1 VIEIKGAEQLA
12 ALSTKLKAAGDRELK
27 RELSKGITQ
36 AMKPVPA
43 AARASALKT
52 LPRRGGLAQRVA
64 KSQMR
69 TVRRAG
75 NRTAG
80 IRLQAKDAY
89 RLGLLDRGFV
99 RHPVFGNRDVWR
111 GQRVNMGWWTTP
123 TEAAAPLARS
133 EVEKA
138 MQTVANKI

>member
-12 ALSTKLKAAGDRELK
+12 TLSKRLKAAGDKELQ
-27 RELSKGITQ
+27 RELSRGITQ

-52 LPRRGGLAQRVA
+52 LPSRGGLAQRVA

-75 NRTAG
+75 PRIAG
-80 IRLQAKDAY
+80 VRLQAKNSY
-89 RLGLLDRGFV
+89 GLGMLDRGINH
-99 RHPVFGNRDVWR
+99 HPVYGNRKVWVR
-111 GQRVNMGWWTTP
+111 QAVTPGWWTDP